1 MKLNLNLD
9 VKKIVLKYFPYL
21 IIAWLFN
28 KAAQC
33 YRLTAGAN
41 MIANLLGVV
50 SGLGVVVKK
59 NPLPSLF
66 PHDLLIGVAGAV
78 QGAEREEIPAWAG
91 VRQRPLGYCG
101 GYKALH

>member
-1 MKLNLNLD
+1 MRLNLNLNL
-9 VKKIVLKYFPYL
+9 KKLLLKYFPYL
-21 IIAWLFN
+21 MIAWLFN

-50 SGLGVVVKK
+50 AGLGVVIKR

-66 PHDLLIGVAGAV
+66 PRDLLVGIVGAAIAISRHRT
-78 QGAEREEIPAWAG
+78 QRNSGMDGNTEARAG
-91 VRQRPLGYCG
+91 VLRRI
-101 GYKALH
+101 